1 MQREPLVSIIVLNF
15 NGRKFLGECILSVLA
30 SLGEFELIVVDNGST
45 DDSMAVIAS
54 FSDERIHVLRNKV
67 NLGFAEGNNAGSRI
81 ASGEFLL
88 FLNNDTKVN
97 PSWLIPLLKTMEGD
111 AGVAIV
117 QSKLVSLKDNGKTI
131 DSRGDF
137 ADTYGS
143 MFCRDQGLS
152 NSPETDKDE
161 EVFGARGAAMMIRR
175 DIFFEVG
182 MFDPDFFM
190 GYEDADLSWRVRL
203 SGWKVM
209 YVPTSVVYHE
219 GGGTFSP
226 ARAYHNPKNLFML
239 QFKNQTTRTLAVH
252 LPPVILVNS
261 IGLLSNI
268 INKRYAQT
276 MYTLRAYEWLFSN
289 LPLICTK
296 RAFVQTLRRATATDS
311 GMMLRPTV
319 RQYIRYNIDLHESW
333 SDLEKVKLVQ
343 QAYLRSLIKTLPK
356 GVPSHGE

>member
-1 MQREPLVSIIVLNF
+1 MQHEPLVSIIVVNF
-15 NGRKFLGECILSVLA
+15 NGAEFLRKCILSVLT
-30 SLGEFELIVVDNGST
+30 SLGEFELVVVDNAST
-45 DDSMAVIAS
+45 DDSMAVLGS
-54 FSDERIHVLRNKV
+54 FSDERIRVIRNRA
-67 NLGFAEGNNAGSRI
+67 NLGFAEGNNVGSKI

-88 FLNNDTKVN
+88 FLNNDTRVD

-111 AGVAIV
+111 ADVAIV

-137 ADTYGS
+137 VDTYGS
-143 MFCRDQGLS
+143 MFCRDQGLL

-161 EVFGARGAAMMIRR
+161 EVFSARGAAMMIRR
-175 DIFFEVG
+175 DVFFEVG

-209 YVPTSVVYHE
+209 CVPSSVVYHE
-219 GGGTFSP
+219 GGGTFS
-226 ARAYHNPKNLFML
+226 AVRAYQNSKNFFIL

-252 LPPVILVNS
+252 VPPVILVS
-261 IGLLSNI
+261 LIGLLSNTLS
-268 INKRYAQT
+268 NRDVQT
-276 MYTLRAYEWLFSN
+276 MYTLRAYKWLFSN
-289 LPLICTK
+289 LPLICAK

-311 GMMLRPTV
+311 GMMLRPTL

-333 SDLEKVKLVQ
+333 SDMEKLKLVH
-343 QAYLRSLIKTLPK
+343 QAYLRSLIKTLQK
-356 GVPSHGE
+356 GLSGHVK